1 MKPNKSPLRLPKLFY
16 EADTLALARDLLG
29 TLLVRHVNGER
40 LSGIIVETEAYLATG
55 DPASHSHRGPNR
67 KNAAM
72 FMPAGTLYVYSIHA
86 KYCMNIVTEDPKSG
100 AAVLVRALE
109 PYEGI
114 EAMQKRRGREGLRDL
129 CSGPARLCQAMA
141 IDAALDKLDL
151 TTSDEIWLEEP
162 PSVVRKRQWEVAVSP
177 RIGISSAQD
186 ALYRYFIDGHYCVSG
201 LARLHSQKRAWLFVP
216 QEA

>member
-1 MKPNKSPLRLPKLFY
+1 MAKKQNQSRLAKQFY
-16 EADTLALARDLLG
+16 AANTLTLARDLLG
-29 TLLVRHVNGER
+29 TLLVRQLDGER
-40 LSGIIVETEAYLATG
+40 LSGIIVETEAYLAAD

-86 KYCMNIVTEDPKSG
+86 KYCMNIVTEDADIG

-114 EAMQKRRGREGLRDL
+114 ETMQQRRGRESLRDL
-129 CSGPARLCQAMA
+129 TSGPARLCHALA
-141 IDAALDKLDL
+141 IDAALDKVDL
-151 TTSDEIWLEEP
+151 TTSRDLWLEQP
-162 PSVVRKRQWEVAVSP
+162 PSAVKERQWDVAVSP

-186 ALYRYFIDGHYCVSG
+186 ALYRYFMDGHYCVSG
-201 LARLHSQKRAWLFVP
+201 LARLHSRKREWLFYRGIN
-216 QEA
+216 